1 MQIHEYVVHVVD
13 DEEPVRKSLAF
24 LLTMAG
30 FTVRVHDSASSFL
43 VAAPTIGKACLV
55 TDLRM
60 PDISGVELLAKLN
73 EIGVAIPAIV
83 ITGHGDVPMAVAA
96 MKAGA
101 SDFIEKPFEDVVLI
115 EAIKRAASR
124 LDTVTEMEDVSAIRS
139 RLGQLSERER
149 QVLAAVVAGLPN
161 KTIAYDLNI
170 SPRTVEVHRANIMSK
185 MRAGSLPELVRMA
198 IALELADKENPVSR
212 GRSGGSRA

>member
-1 MQIHEYVVHVVD
+1 MEIDSYVVHVVD

-24 LLTMAG
+24 LLTMMG
-30 FTVRVHDSASSFL
+30 FTVRVHESATSFL
-43 VAAPTIGKACLV
+43 AASHTPGKGCLI

-60 PDISGVELLAKLN
+60 PDMSGVELLERLN
-73 EIGVAIPAIV
+73 EKAAMMPAVV

-101 SDFIEKPFEDVVLI
+101 VDFIEKPFEDEILV
-115 EAIKRAASR
+115 EAIKKAASR
-124 LDTVTEMEDVSAIRS
+124 LGETVNPVEDVAVLRS
-139 RLGQLSERER
+139 RLDELSERER

-161 KTIAYDLNI
+161 KTIGYDLAI

-185 MRAGSLPELVRMA
+185 MQARSLPELVRMTMSLGFA
-198 IALELADKENPVSR
+198 
-212 GRSGGSRA
+212 G

>member
-1 MQIHEYVVHVVD
+1 MQIDNYVVHIVD

-30 FTVRVHDSASSFL
+30 FTVRVHDSASGFL
-43 VAAPTIGKACLV
+43 AAAKTVGKACLI

-60 PDISGVELLAKLN
+60 PDMSGVELLEKLK
-73 EIGVAIPAIV
+73 GVGASIPAVV

-101 SDFIEKPFEDVVLI
+101 VDFIEKPFEDEALI
-115 EAIKRAASR
+115 EAIKRAASQLEESPAAMVDTATLGVR
-124 LDTVTEMEDVSAIRS
+124 LDS
-139 RLGQLSERER
+139 LSERER
-149 QVLAAVVAGLPN
+149 QVLSAVVAGLPN
-161 KTIAYDLNI
+161 KTIGFDLGI

-185 MRAGSLPELVRMA
+185 MQARNLPELVRMS
-198 IALELADKENPVSR
+198 IAMGLS
-212 GRSGGSRA
+212 S

>member
-1 MQIHEYVVHVVD
+1 MQIDNYVVHIVD

-30 FTVRVHDSASSFL
+30 FTIRVHDSASSFL
-43 VAAPTIGKACLV
+43 AAAKTINQACLI

-60 PDISGVELLAKLN
+60 PDMSGVELLKRLKETGAS
-73 EIGVAIPAIV
+73 IPAIV
-83 ITGHGDVPMAVAA
+83 ITGHGDVPMAVAV

-101 SDFIEKPFEDVVLI
+101 VDFIEKPFEDEMLV

-124 LDTVTEMEDVSAIRS
+124 LEENSTPMVDTATLRT
-139 RLGQLSERER
+139 RLDSLSERER
-149 QVLAAVVAGLPN
+149 QVLSAVVAGLPN
-161 KTIAYDLNI
+161 KTIGFDLGI

-185 MRAGSLPELVRMA
+185 MQAKNLPELVRMSIA
-198 IALELADKENPVSR
+198 IGLSA
-212 GRSGGSRA
+212 

>member
-1 MQIHEYVVHVVD
+1 MQIDSYVVHVVD

-30 FTVRVHDSASSFL
+30 FTVRLHESATSFL
-43 VAAPTIGKACLV
+43 LTAPTLAKACLV

-60 PDISGVELLAKLN
+60 PDMNGVELLERLKD
-73 EIGVAIPAIV
+73 IGALIPAVV

-101 SDFIEKPFEDVVLI
+101 VDFIEKPFQDEVLI

-124 LDTVTEMEDVSAIRS
+124 LEESSGPVEDTATLRARHDS
-139 RLGQLSERER
+139 LSEREQ
-149 QVLAAVVAGLPN
+149 QVLLAVVAGLPN
-161 KTIAYDLNI
+161 KTIAHDLGI

-185 MRAGSLPELVRMA
+185 MQARNLPELVRMSIA
-198 IALELADKENPVSR
+198 IGLPSR
-212 GRSGGSRA
+212 IPSSS